1 MGMVAG
7 LSVPHERD
15 VKSLDIGNLRLT
27 AAAIVAEC
35 IRQDILARR
44 GKFGGTHILP
54 SGPDHA
60 LLAVLLEEVGEVAR
74 ELNEGLM
81 RESGVDKDKL
91 LRELIQV
98 GACAAAWATA
108 LESPQ

>member
-1 MGMVAG
+1 MSMVAG
-7 LSVPHERD
+7 LRVPHERD
-15 VKSLDIGNLRLT
+15 VKPLSFRNLRLT
-27 AAAIVAEC
+27 ADAIVGEC
-35 IRQDILARR
+35 IRQDILARS
-44 GKFGGTHILP
+44 GKFGGLHILP

-60 LLAVLLEEVGEVAR
+60 RLAVLLEEVGEVAR

-91 LRELIQV
+91 VRELIQV